1 MIDIDSLYS
10 LLKKA
15 EAGTPMSASSQAMAE
30 AARIATP
37 AGAPPM
43 PKPIEDPG
51 AEQQGMDPSQLA
63 KSEQQHRN
71 ELDAKNRELNALNA
85 EKQNLE
91 IQLRQ
96 AQAEAKIKD
105 QQRQAE
111 ESIRSRQMELERK
124 QTQFEAAEE
133 RHRAQLEKA
142 TAQQE
147 VARAKSDA
155 KSLADIAKRDA
166 ESAKRT
172 TEQNTKDY
180 IAMLDS
186 ARSKADAYMA
196 SRQKELNRSTEAAR
210 KNSPYISVALRSNLD
225 SALTA
230 AQNVGKLRQRIAK
243 DNVKFASLLKKA
255 NPAQTAAPMG
265 VPAMQTQPLPSKAPT
280 PAPVHNAQNPIVPN
294 PAPTVRQP
302 QQPAQVPTVQQP
314 QPQQPAQAQQPVT
327 PPKPVGVKLND
338 MDALRHRQ
346 RKAVN
351 YFNRRY
357 DKARTQ
363 YLKRF
368 TNLNNLSTDLQG
380 AWQEMT
386 RLEGVLQNK
395 NLTPDERA
403 RYTEVYNYVK
413 KEYNKRAKNYQEEA
427 KKVRS
432 SPSGYDDAKKRRIL
446 SQHANYGLA
455 ENGVANL
462 SNIGASGNY
471 ASARDKTLL
480 AGKYG
485 LSTDQLATAEA
496 QHEKNKSWGDKAGK
510 FLLDLILPFE
520 SVNNNMRDKRM
531 ADAVAARYGVS
542 RGLTG
547 LEGGDAFLR
556 KMTSE
561 ALEQRGLHESYGR
574 DYLNAAGNI
583 AMAIPLWG
591 AIGKGVKGVY
601 KGIQLAN
608 RAKKFTN
615 AAQKAKFVAKAKAA
629 QKAQQAAWN
638 ATRMGRAYNTLNR
651 GTMLASAP
659 LLPALPLALPGVDAN
674 SGYGQFATKLMDYS
688 PIMKMQSKGIA
699 TTPDQMQA
707 RAAIES
713 EQNALAQQKNAL
725 LANMSP
731 EAIAALNGTSRDYG
745 AVFAGAP
752 MYKSSGVAIGA
763 YQWDDFSDPLL
774 HKLRTDAKNNPY
786 NTTTGGKLLTALSPT
801 LQKLTKGMFSFVP
814 HLKLPSASSTPLNVR
829 KAIEKLHE
837 YDFVPNSQKGINRAI
852 DASVEK
858 WQDAQQGIL
867 DAASGWSARA
877 NALTD
882 LRNLLSL

>member
-1 MIDIDSLYS
+1 
-10 LLKKA
+10 
-15 EAGTPMSASSQAMAE
+15 MSASSQAMAE

-51 AEQQGMDPSQLA
+51 AEQQGTDPSQLA
-63 KSEQQHRN
+63 KAEQQHRN
-71 ELDAKNRELNALNA
+71 EMDAKNRELNALNA

-255 NPAQTAAPMG
+255 NPAQTEAPMG
-265 VPAMQTQPLPSKAPT
+265 VPAIQTQPVSSKAPT
-280 PAPVHNAQNPIVPN
+280 PAPVHNTQNPAVPN
-294 PAPTVRQP
+294 PAPAVRQQQP
-302 QQPAQVPTVQQP
+302 QQPAQAPTVRQQQPQPQAQVPTVRQQ

-338 MDALRHRQ
+338 MDALRHRR

-357 DKARTQ
+357 DKARSQ

-368 TNLNNLSTDLQG
+368 TNLNNLATDLQG

-395 NLTPDERA
+395 NLAPDERA

-413 KEYNKRAKNYQEEA
+413 KEYNKRAKTYQEEA

-432 SPSGYDDAKKRRIL
+432 GSSGYDDAKKRRIM
-446 SQHANYGLA
+446 SQHANYGFA

-462 SNIGASGNY
+462 SNIGSSGNY

-485 LSTDQLATAEA
+485 ISTDQLATAEA
-496 QHEKNKSWGDKAGK
+496 QHEKNKSWGEKAWN
-510 FLLDLILPFE
+510 FALDLILPFE

-547 LEGGDAFLR
+547 LDGGDTFLR

-561 ALEQRGLHESYGR
+561 ELEQRGLHESYGR

-615 AAQKAKFVAKAKAA
+615 AAQKAKFLAKAKAA

-651 GTMLASAP
+651 GTMIASAP
-659 LLPALPLALPGVDAN
+659 LLPALPLVLPGVDAN
-674 SGYGQFATKLMDYS
+674 SSYGQFATKLMDYS

-699 TTPDQMQA
+699 TTPDQMQD
-707 RAAIES
+707 RATIES

-774 HKLRTDAKNNPY
+774 HKLRTDVKNNPY
-786 NTTTGGKLLTALSPT
+786 NTTTGGKLLTTLSPV

-814 HLKLPSASSTPLNVR
+814 HLKLPSASSTPLNVQN
-829 KAIEKLHE
+829 AIEKLHA

-877 NALTD
+877 DALTD